1 VDELDDMM
9 GLGTKN
15 DFFGGD
21 GRDDKEEKEERD
33 PLDFLK
39 KSEQVRKEQE
49 EKKKLKALEAIENF
63 KLLQDIP
70 HEHGGY
76 DCGYEVD
83 YEIGSMYSGMEN
95 SSATQKE
102 ISFQTE
108 QDIMTIMFPDPRI
121 GFLPSWK
128 QGFYFDKKLKYG
140 IF

>member
-1 VDELDDMM
+1 MM
-9 GLGTKN
+9 GLGSKN
-15 DFFGGD
+15 DFFGEGARED
-21 GRDDKEEKEERD
+21 KVDKEDRD

-39 KSEQVRKEQE
+39 KSEQARKEQE
-49 EKKKLKALEAIENF
+49 EKKKQKALEAIENF
-63 KLLQDIP
+63 KLIQDIP

-83 YEIGSMYSGMEN
+83 YEVSGMYSGMD
-95 SSATQKE
+95 SSSTQKD
-102 ISFQTE
+102 ISYQTD

-140 IF
+140 LY